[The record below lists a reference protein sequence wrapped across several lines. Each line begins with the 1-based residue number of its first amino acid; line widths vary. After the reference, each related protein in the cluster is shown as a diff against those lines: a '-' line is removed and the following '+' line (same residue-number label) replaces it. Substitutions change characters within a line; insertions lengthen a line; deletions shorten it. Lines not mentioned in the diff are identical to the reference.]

1 MPNPAKNSPVAE
13 QVKAMLSSDTDPVAL
28 KCAKVALTAADS
40 RGGVMRWQN
49 PEDNAIIITRMVLDV
64 TTKARASCT
73 VDAGTARS
81 GNVSSDNLIDGLD
94 VGAAAGPFDNIADKG
109 VNGKERQRLDARGGA
124 TDYVTASR
132 STGAAAGLAGNA
144 YIFYHEV

>member
-28 KCAKVALTAADS
+28 KCARVALTASDS

-64 TTKARASCT
+64 TTKTSAACT

-81 GNVSSDNLIDGLD
+81 GTVSSNNLIDGLD

-109 VNGKERQRLDARGGA
+109 VNGKERQRLDAKGGA
-124 TDYVTASR
+124 TDFVTASR
-132 STGAAAGLAGNA
+132 ATGAAAGLAGNA
-144 YIFYHEV
+144 YILYHEV